1 MNMNILRE
9 LFANSNPPTKL
20 FFALFIILI
29 SYFLIT
35 FSTFLIVIPVYSVS
49 FEELSLL
56 LSEDLYEANLSILRL
71 FQISQTI
78 GLFIVPAIL
87 LNYLLFYKGEGF
99 ISINPSAHSSYI
111 GLIVL
116 ITLIFSMPVIQF
128 LLDLNNSLKFPE
140 WLSFFENKLQQME
153 SERNG
158 LTIRLTD
165 NMNLSTYLLNL
176 FMIAILPAIG
186 EEFLFRG
193 VIQKVLLQWT
203 RKSHISILI
212 AAVIF
217 SGIHLQFYGF
227 LPRLVLG
234 IYFGYLFFWS
244 RNIWLAVWA
253 HFLNNTIA
261 VSLFFLSTREDI
273 QGTDVL
279 ETLGHSG
286 FLELAISIA
295 ISSLLLLITYQYF
308 KKGRGKQK
316 IRNN

>member
-1 MNMNILRE
+1 MNMSILRE
-9 LFANSNPPTKL
+9 LFANSNPPTRL
-20 FFALFIILI
+20 LFALFIILI

-35 FSTFLIVIPVYSVS
+35 FCTILIVIPVYSIS
-49 FEELSLL
+49 FKELNLL
-56 LSEDLYEANLSILRL
+56 LSEGLSEADLSILQL

-87 LNYLLFYKGEGF
+87 LNYLLFKKGEGF
-99 ISINPSAHSSYI
+99 ISISTSAQSSYI

-116 ITLIFSMPVIQF
+116 ITLISSMPAIQF
-128 LLDLNNSLKFPE
+128 LLEWNSSLKFPE
-140 WLSFFENKLQQME
+140 WLSLFENKLQQME
-153 SERNG
+153 SERNE
-158 LTIRLTD
+158 LTIRMTE
-165 NMNLSTYLLNL
+165 NMNISAYLLNL

-203 RKSHISILI
+203 RKSHLSIFI

-244 RNIWLAVWA
+244 KNVWLAVWA
-253 HFLNNTIA
+253 HFLNNAIA
-261 VSLFFLSTREDI
+261 VSLIFYSTRGDI

-279 ETLGHSG
+279 ENYSNSG
-286 FLELAISIA
+286 FLELTISIA
-295 ISSLLLLITYQYF
+295 ISSLLLLFTHQYF
-308 KKGRGKQK
+308 KKGLEKQ
-316 IRNN
+316 